1 MNCSCFKNS
10 FLVFI
15 LLISINILGQ
25 TTIIY
30 PHNRQIFQRNSQN
43 EATIALLGKCNQ
55 DLDLIQYKFEPVK
68 KGQGTLIDWTSLN
81 TAPLGGY
88 YQENVLVKGGWYT
101 LKIRTYK
108 NSKLIDS
115 TSLQRVG
122 VGENFIIAGQSNA
135 QGSAR
140 DTNLSSGAKDDRVNV
155 ANFYNYYT
163 FYNSS
168 TTNKKIGD
176 LSTDFPFTE
185 FSKLDSQATIGP
197 MGLSNYYWPRL
208 GDMLTEKY
216 NVPVSFINAA
226 WLGTKMRNWYE
237 SSQTNPKPSQNP
249 FNPDLYYTAGY
260 PFINLKRSVELY
272 GFKNG
277 VRAILWHQ
285 GETDSF
291 SFKNDNEETKKAEA
305 TKYKN
310 QLIDVIKNLRNQTGI
325 EVPWL
330 VSEIS
335 FAAGRVDGVCTSNY
349 WDNNFIQAQR
359 EVVTSSDLPQVFS
372 GPNTDNVEI
381 PRKNDEIAAC
391 VHFSPAAY
399 EEVANLWSEKINA
412 AITGNSKAIAAKEFP
427 KLSLLC
433 DLNNQT
439 TAKLSSSVFTKI
451 KWFNES
457 KLVDSS
463 FTLNKINSGKY
474 TVRLEDAKGNQYT
487 IPEFQMLTL
496 PQPIKPTIQSTGDT
510 LFCAG
515 KSVELKANGSANMK
529 FTWSTG
535 AQSSN
540 ITVNESGTFK
550 VLGTNEFNC
559 KTSFSNAI
567 QTKVFDNPAAPIIA
581 QESPYFL
588 SGKTKTDGDIKYAW
602 EFNGSPLSEI
612 TSVLRVK
619 EAGKYSNTAFKK
631 YSNTLTCISP
641 KVEFN
646 YTLPE
651 DFGLT
656 VFPNPASALIS
667 IQSKSSLNG
676 AVIKIYT
683 MDGKILMDSNIIQ
696 DGTAQI
702 NVGQINQ
709 GLYKILVKTADGK
722 IYQKNIS
729 VYR

>member
-122 VGENFIIAGQSNA
+122 VGENFIISGQSNA

-185 FSKLDSQATIGP
+185 FSKLDSQVTIGP

-226 WLGTKMRNWYE
+226 WMGTRMRNWYE

-249 FNPDLYYTAGY
+249 YNPDLYYTAGY

-291 SFKNDNEETKKAEA
+291 TFKNDTEETKKAEA

-540 ITVNESGTFK
+540 IIINESGTFK

-602 EFNGSPLSEI
+602 EFNGAPLAEI
-612 TSVLRVK
+612 TSILRVK

-709 GLYKILVKTADGK
+709 GLYKILVKTADGM

>member
-1 MNCSCFKNS
+1 MNCSYFKNS
-10 FLVFI
+10 FWVFI
-15 LLISINILGQ
+15 LLFSINLLGQ
-25 TTIIY
+25 TSIIY

-43 EATIALLGKCNQ
+43 EASVSLLGKCNQ

-88 YQENVLVKGGWYT
+88 FQENVLVKGGWYT

-108 NSKLIDS
+108 NAKLVDS

-140 DTNLSSGAKDDRVNV
+140 NTDLSSGAKDDRVNV
-155 ANFYNYYT
+155 ANFYNYYA

-168 TTNKKIGD
+168 TTNKKIGE
-176 LSTDFPFTE
+176 LNTDFPFTE

-291 SFKNDNEETKKAEA
+291 TFKNDTEETKKAEA

-330 VSEIS
+330 VAEIS
-335 FAAGRVDGVCTSNY
+335 YAAGRVDGVCTSNY

-399 EEVANLWSEKINA
+399 GELATLWSDKINA
-412 AITGNSKAIAAKEFP
+412 AISGNIKAIAAKEFP

-439 TAKLSSSVFTKI
+439 TAKLTSTVFTKI
-451 KWFNES
+451 KWFNEN
-457 KLVDSS
+457 KLIDSS

-496 PQPIKPTIQSTGDT
+496 PQPAKPTIQNTGDT

-515 KSVELKANGSANMK
+515 KSVELKALGSANMK

-559 KTSFSNAI
+559 KTFFSNAI
-567 QTKVFDNPAAPIIA
+567 QTKVFDNPAAPVIT

-588 SGKTKTDGDIKYAW
+588 NVKTKTEGEIKYAW
-602 EFNGSPLSEI
+602 ELNGTSLSEI
-612 TSVLRVK
+612 TSNLRVK
-619 EAGKYSNTAFKK
+619 EAGKYSTTAFKK
-631 YSNTLTCISP
+631 YSNTLTCVSP

-646 YTLPE
+646 YVLPE

-656 VFPNPASALIS
+656 VYPNPASNLIL
-667 IQSKSSLNG
+667 IQSKSSLSG
-676 AVIKIYT
+676 AVIKLYSQ
-683 MDGKILMDSNIIQ
+683 DGKLLLDSNVNQ
-696 DGTAQI
+696 DGTAQL
-702 NVGQINQ
+702 NVGLINQ
-709 GLYKILVKTADGK
+709 GPYKILVKTTDGM
-722 IYQKNIS
+722 IYQKNIAII
-729 VYR
+729 R

>member
-1 MNCSCFKNS
+1 MNYSYIKYN
-10 FLVFI
+10 FLAFI
-15 LLISINILGQ
+15 LLFSIKLLGQ
-25 TTIIY
+25 TTITY
-30 PHNRQIFQRNSQN
+30 PHNRQIFQRNAQN
-43 EATIALLGKCNQ
+43 EATIAIMGKCNQ

-88 YQENVLVKGGWYT
+88 YQENILVKGGWYT
-101 LKIRTYK
+101 LKIRTFK
-108 NSKLIDS
+108 NAKLIDS
-115 TSLQRVG
+115 TSLPRVG
-122 VGENFIIAGQSNA
+122 VGENFIISGQSNA

-163 FYNSS
+163 FYNGS
-168 TTNKKIGD
+168 TTNKNIGE
-176 LSTDFPFTE
+176 LNTDFPFTE

-226 WLGTKMRNWYE
+226 WMGTKMRNWHE
-237 SSQTNPKPSQNP
+237 SSQPNPKPSQNP
-249 FNPDLYYTAGY
+249 YNPDLYYTPGY
-260 PFINLKRSVELY
+260 PFINLKKSVELY

-291 SFKNDNEETKKAEA
+291 TYKNDTENTKKIEA

-330 VSEIS
+330 IAEIS
-335 FAAGRVDGVCTSNY
+335 FAAGRVNGVCTSNY

-372 GPNTDNVEI
+372 GPNTDKVEI

-399 EEVANLWSEKINA
+399 EELATLWSEKINA
-412 AITGNSKAIAAKEFP
+412 AITGNMKAIVAKEFP
-427 KLSLLC
+427 KLSLAC

-439 TAKLSSSVFTKI
+439 TAKLTSSVFNKI
-451 KWFNES
+451 KWFKEN

-463 FTLNKINSGKY
+463 FTLTKFNSGKY
-474 TVRLEDAKGNQYT
+474 TARLEDAKGNQFT
-487 IPEFQMLTL
+487 IPEFQMLSL
-496 PQPIKPTIQSTGDT
+496 PLPIKPSIQNIGDT
-510 LFCAG
+510 LFCSG
-515 KSVELKANGSANMK
+515 KLVELKANGSANMK

-535 AQSSN
+535 DQNSN
-540 ITVNESGTFK
+540 IIVNGSGTYR
-550 VLGTNEFNC
+550 VLGTNELNC
-559 KTSFSNAI
+559 KTPFSNPM
-567 QTKVFDNPAAPIIA
+567 QTKVFDNPTVPIIT

-588 SGKTKTDGDIKYAW
+588 TSKTKTIGDIKYAW
-602 EFNGSPLSEI
+602 EFYGSPQNEI
-612 TSVLRVK
+612 TSNLRVK
-619 EAGKYSNTAFKK
+619 ETGKYTSTAIIK
-631 YSNTLTCISP
+631 YSNTLTCSSP
-641 KVEFN
+641 KSEFN

-656 VFPNPASALIS
+656 IFPNPASTTIS
-667 IQSKSSLNG
+667 IQSKYSLKG
-676 AVIKIYT
+676 AVVKIYSI
-683 MDGKILMDSNIIQ
+683 DGKILMDSNVNQ

-702 NVGQINQ
+702 NVGQITQ
-709 GLYKILVKTADGK
+709 GQYKIIVKTAEGQ
-722 IYQKNIS
+722 IYNKNIS

>member
-1 MNCSCFKNS
+1 MNCSYFKNS

-15 LLISINILGQ
+15 LSISINILGQ
-25 TTIIY
+25 TTITY

-43 EATIALLGKCNQ
+43 EATIALMGKCNQ

-88 YQENVLVKGGWYT
+88 YQENILVKGGWYT

-108 NSKLIDS
+108 NAKLIDS

-140 DTNLSSGAKDDRVNV
+140 DTDLSSGAKDDRVNV
-155 ANFYNYYT
+155 ANFYNYFT

-168 TTNKKIGD
+168 TTNKKIGEFN
-176 LSTDFPFTE
+176 TDFPFTE

-249 FNPDLYYTAGY
+249 YNPDLYYSAGH
-260 PFINLKRSVELY
+260 PFINFKRSVELY

-285 GETDSF
+285 GESDSF
-291 SFKNDNEETKKAEA
+291 SFKNDTEETKKAEA

-330 VSEIS
+330 ISEIS

-399 EEVANLWSEKINA
+399 EELATLWSDKINA
-412 AITGNSKAIAAKEFP
+412 AISGNIKAIAAKEFP

-439 TAKLSSSVFTKI
+439 TAKLTSSVFTKI

-463 FTLNKINSGKY
+463 FTLNKINPGKY

-496 PQPIKPTIQSTGDT
+496 PLPSKPTVQNTGDT

-515 KSVELKANGSANMK
+515 KSVELKALGSTNMK

-535 AQSSN
+535 AQNSN
-540 ITVNESGTFK
+540 IIVNETGTFK
-550 VLGTNEFNC
+550 VFGTNEFNC
-559 KTSFSNAI
+559 KTSFSNTI

-588 SGKTKTDGDIKYAW
+588 NGKTKTDGEIKYIW
-602 EFNGSPLSEI
+602 EFNGAPLSEI
-612 TSVLRVK
+612 TSILRVK
-619 EAGKYSNTAFKK
+619 EAGKYTVTAFKK
-631 YSNTLTCISP
+631 YSNTLTCVSP

-656 VFPNPASALIS
+656 VFPNPANASIS

-683 MDGKILMDSNIIQ
+683 IDGKILMDSNVIQ

-702 NVGQINQ
+702 NVGQMNQ
-709 GLYKILVKTADGK
+709 GIYKILVKTADGV

-729 VYR
+729 IYH

>member
-1 MNCSCFKNS
+1 MNYSYLKNS
-10 FLVFI
+10 LLVFI
-15 LLISINILGQ
+15 LLISINLQGQ

-101 LKIRTYK
+101 LKIRTFK
-108 NSKLIDS
+108 NSKLVDS

-168 TTNKKIGD
+168 TTNKYIGA
-176 LSTDFPFTE
+176 LNTDFPFTE

-197 MGLSNYYWPRL
+197 MGLSNYYWPMV

-226 WLGTKMRNWYE
+226 WLGTKMRNWHE

-291 SFKNDNEETKKAEA
+291 SFKNDTEETKKAEA

-330 VSEIS
+330 VAEIS
-335 FAAGRVDGVCTSNY
+335 YAAGRVDGVCTSNY

-372 GPNTDNVEI
+372 GPNTDKVEI
-381 PRKNDEIAAC
+381 PRKNNEIAAC
-391 VHFSPAAY
+391 VHFSPEAY
-399 EEVANLWSEKINA
+399 GEVATLWSDKINA
-412 AITGNSKAIAAKEFP
+412 AISGNIKAIAAKEFP

-433 DLNNQT
+433 DQNNQT
-439 TAKLSSSVFTKI
+439 TAKLTSTVFTKI
-451 KWFNES
+451 KWFNEN

-463 FTLNKINSGKY
+463 FTINKINPGKY

-496 PQPIKPTIQSTGDT
+496 PQPIKPTIQNTGDT

-515 KSVELKANGSANMK
+515 KSVELKALGSTNMK
-529 FTWSTG
+529 FTWNTG

-540 ITVNESGTFK
+540 IIVNETGTFK

-559 KTSFSNAI
+559 KTAFSNAI

-602 EFNGSPLSEI
+602 EFNGAPLAEI
-612 TSVLRVK
+612 TSILRVK

-683 MDGKILMDSNIIQ
+683 IDGKILMDSNVNQ

-709 GLYKILVKTADGK
+709 GLYKILVKTADGM

-729 VYR
+729 VFR

>member
-1 MNCSCFKNS
+1 M
-10 FLVFI
+10 
-15 LLISINILGQ
+15 
-25 TTIIY
+25 
-30 PHNRQIFQRNSQN
+30 
-43 EATIALLGKCNQ
+43 
-55 DLDLIQYKFEPVK
+55 
-68 KGQGTLIDWTSLN
+68 
-81 TAPLGGY
+81 
-88 YQENVLVKGGWYT
+88 
-101 LKIRTYK
+101 
-108 NSKLIDS
+108 
-115 TSLQRVG
+115 
-122 VGENFIIAGQSNA
+122 
-135 QGSAR
+135 
-140 DTNLSSGAKDDRVNV
+140 
-155 ANFYNYYT
+155 
-163 FYNSS
+163 
-168 TTNKKIGD
+168 
-176 LSTDFPFTE
+176 
-185 FSKLDSQATIGP
+185 
-197 MGLSNYYWPRL
+197 
-208 GDMLTEKY
+208 
-216 NVPVSFINAA
+216 
-226 WLGTKMRNWYE
+226 
-237 SSQTNPKPSQNP
+237 
-249 FNPDLYYTAGY
+249 
-260 PFINLKRSVELY
+260 
-272 GFKNG
+272 
-277 VRAILWHQ
+277 
-285 GETDSF
+285 
-291 SFKNDNEETKKAEA
+291 
-305 TKYKN
+305 
-310 QLIDVIKNLRNQTGI
+310 
-325 EVPWL
+325 
-330 VSEIS
+330 
-335 FAAGRVDGVCTSNY
+335 
-349 WDNNFIQAQR
+349 
-359 EVVTSSDLPQVFS
+359 PQVFS
-372 GPNTDNVEI
+372 GPNTDTVEI

>member
-1 MNCSCFKNS
+1 MN
-10 FLVFI
+10 FLI
-15 LLISINILGQ
+15 LRNILVTIICLYNLVALGQ

-43 EATIALLGKCNQ
+43 EASIALLGKCNQ

-108 NSKLIDS
+108 NSKLVDS

-168 TTNKKIGD
+168 TTNKNIGE
-176 LSTDFPFTE
+176 LNTDFPFTE

-226 WLGTKMRNWYE
+226 WMGTRMRNWYE

-249 FNPDLYYTAGY
+249 YNPDLYYTAGY

-291 SFKNDNEETKKAEA
+291 TFKNDTEETKKAEA

-399 EEVANLWSEKINA
+399 EELATLWSDKINA
-412 AITGNSKAIAAKEFP
+412 AITGSSKAITAKEFP

-439 TAKLSSSVFTKI
+439 TAKLTSSVFTKI

-515 KSVELKANGSANMK
+515 KSVELKALGSTNMK

-540 ITVNESGTFK
+540 ITVNESGIYK

-559 KTSFSNAI
+559 KTSFSNTI
-567 QTKVFDNPAAPIIA
+567 QTKVFDNPTAPVIA
-581 QESPYFL
+581 LESPYFL
-588 SGKTKTDGDIKYAW
+588 NGKTKTDGDIKYAW
-602 EFNGSPLSEI
+602 EFNGAPLSEI
-612 TSVLRVK
+612 TSILRVK
-619 EAGKYSNTAFKK
+619 DTGKYSNTAFKK

-656 VFPNPASALIS
+656 VFPNPASTSIS

-676 AVIKIYT
+676 AIIKIYT
-683 MDGKILMDSNIIQ
+683 IDGKILMDSNVNQ

-709 GLYKILVKTADGK
+709 GLYKILVKTADGM